1 MAGVNIVIDTMDPA
15 TENEMSL
22 DGIKLLLNNQWDEAH
37 KLFAKHRLVVR
48 NCAILSPMMEISG
61 TQGTNSSHLLDWSHL
76 SGDRP
81 TLAPS
86 VGHNRH
92 QNAVLLQNIAK
103 TDYYLLIK

>member
-48 NCAILSPMMEISG
+48 NCVILSPMMEISG
-61 TQGTNSSHLLDWSHL
+61 AHRGHKGIIMRVFCKKTTNH
-76 SGDRP
+76 
-81 TLAPS
+81 AEF
-86 VGHNRH
+86 
-92 QNAVLLQNIAK
+92 
-103 TDYYLLIK
+103 